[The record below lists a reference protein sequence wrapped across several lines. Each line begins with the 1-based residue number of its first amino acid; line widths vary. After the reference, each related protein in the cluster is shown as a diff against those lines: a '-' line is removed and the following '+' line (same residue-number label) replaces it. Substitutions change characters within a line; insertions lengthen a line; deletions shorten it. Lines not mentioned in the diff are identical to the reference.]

1 MSQNDS
7 LTSMS
12 GGGPAASGGQGH
24 RFLGGHAEGRL
35 SYWRR
40 VDWWLVVPALLLSA
54 GSTVF
59 VWSASRAD
67 LAPEDDPQY
76 FLVRHVINITIGI
89 GLAFIVSRFNFR
101 LLRAYT
107 PVVYVLSIVGILA
120 VYSPLGL
127 SIAGARA
134 WISLPGGFT
143 IQPSE
148 FAKVA
153 LVLGMALI
161 LAEKLDAESEPRD
174 RDVFWALVLAAVP
187 IGLVLLQ
194 NDTGTALVMS
204 VIAFTMVA
212 VSGARRRWIIGLI
225 AGGVLAAFVAIQ
237 LGILRDYQILRL
249 TSFLDPEGESGA
261 AAYNGIQAR
270 IAIGNGGMFGRG
282 LFEGPQTQGNFVPVN
297 ESDFIFTVIGEE
309 AGFLGALI
317 CIGLLG
323 LVLWR
328 GLRIAM
334 NADDLF
340 GRLVATGVL
349 AWLAFQTFENLGMAM
364 GIMPITGVPLP
375 FVSYGGT
382 SMFAS
387 WIALGLLVNV
397 KVHTDSNA

>member
-1 MSQNDS
+1 M
-7 LTSMS
+7 TARRFI
-12 GGGPAASGGQGH
+12 GG
-24 RFLGGHAEGRL
+24 RAEDKQ

-40 VDWWLVVPALLLSA
+40 VDWWLVIPAAFLSLA
-54 GSTVF
+54 SSVF

-67 LAPEDDPQY
+67 LAPADDPQY
-76 FLVRHVINITIGI
+76 FLVRHLINVTIGV
-89 GLAFIVSRFNFR
+89 GLAMAVSRFNFR

-107 PVVYVLSIVGILA
+107 PIVYVVSILGILA
-120 VYSPLGL
+120 VYSPIGL

-134 WISLPGGFT
+134 WISVPGGFT
-143 IQPSE
+143 LQPSE
-148 FAKVA
+148 LAKVA
-153 LVLGMALI
+153 IVLGLALV
-161 LAEKLDAESEPRD
+161 LAEKLDAESEPSD
-174 RDVFWALVLAAVP
+174 RDVLIALGLAALP

-204 VIAFTMVA
+204 VIVLTMIS
-212 VSGARRRWIIGLI
+212 VSGAKRRWIIGLI
-225 AGGVLAAFVAIQ
+225 GGGILAAVVAVQ
-237 LGILRDYQILRL
+237 FGVLRDYQILRL

-309 AGFLGALI
+309 AGFIGAVI
-317 CIGLLG
+317 CIALLAIIM
-323 LVLWR
+323 WR

-349 AWLAFQTFENLGMAM
+349 AWLMFQTFENLGMAM

-397 KVHTDSNA
+397 NVHTQAKL

>member
-1 MSQNDS
+1 M
-7 LTSMS
+7 TARRFI
-12 GGGPAASGGQGH
+12 GG
-24 RFLGGHAEGRL
+24 RAEDKQ

-40 VDWWLVVPALLLSA
+40 VDWWLVIPAAFLSLA
-54 GSTVF
+54 SSVF

-67 LAPEDDPQY
+67 LAPADDPQY
-76 FLVRHVINITIGI
+76 FLVRHLINVTIGV
-89 GLAFIVSRFNFR
+89 GLAFVVSRFNFR

-107 PVVYVLSIVGILA
+107 PIVYVVSILGILA
-120 VYSPLGL
+120 VYSPIGL

-134 WISLPGGFT
+134 WISVPGGFT
-143 IQPSE
+143 LQPSE
-148 FAKVA
+148 LAKVA
-153 LVLGMALI
+153 IVLGLALV
-161 LAEKLDAESEPRD
+161 LAEKLDAESEPSD
-174 RDVFWALVLAAVP
+174 RDVLIALGLAALP

-204 VIAFTMVA
+204 VIVLTMIS
-212 VSGARRRWIIGLI
+212 VSGAKRRWIIGLI
-225 AGGVLAAFVAIQ
+225 SGGILAAVVAVQ
-237 LGILRDYQILRL
+237 FGVLRDYQILRL

-309 AGFLGALI
+309 AGFIGAVI
-317 CIGLLG
+317 CIALLAIIM
-323 LVLWR
+323 WR
-328 GLRIAM
+328 GLRIAL

-349 AWLAFQTFENLGMAM
+349 AWLMFQTFENLGMAM

-397 KVHTDSNA
+397 NVHTQAKL